1 MDLNTFNLYLFGGT
15 GDLSNRK
22 LIPAVFRQESLGNI
36 NSDSEI
42 IGIGSRDISV
52 DEYVSMIKNS
62 LEKYFPNFT
71 ENDEAWNRFSNR
83 VNYIKVD
90 INSDNDWKN
99 INNVPDD
106 RAVIYYLAT
115 PPNLY
120 KQISTCLNDNN
131 LIFDN
136 CRVVVEK
143 PIGSNLKSAKD
154 INNSLSAGFKENQI
168 YRIDHYLGK
177 EAVQNLL
184 ALRLSLIHI

>member
-1 MDLNTFNLYLFGGT
+1 MNLNTFNLYLFGGT

-22 LIPAVFRQESLGNI
+22 LIPAMFRQEALGNI
-36 NSDSEI
+36 DSNSEI

-62 LEKYFPNFT
+62 LEKYFPSFI

-90 INSDNDWKN
+90 INLDNDWKN

-115 PPNLY
+115 QPNLY
-120 KQISTCLNDNN
+120 KQISTCLKDNI

-143 PIGSNLKSAKD
+143 PIGSD
-154 INNSLSAGFKENQI
+154 IE
-168 YRIDHYLGK
+168 
-177 EAVQNLL
+177 
-184 ALRLSLIHI
+184 